1 MKILAPMIVVI
12 LAVAAIAVLLS
23 SSKPTVQQEPQKKL
37 ETVLP
42 IPSQTPE
49 NIDYTASFQIFTNGT
64 KRSFTAAMYHNLSD
78 QAYLTSDDPE
88 IVYVKSK
95 ITWQE
100 FFDTLPFKVTPD
112 CLTTGT
118 GQKFC
123 TNSISDLNFYL
134 NGQLEPQ
141 TLNQYIQKGDV
152 LIIKYENKN
161 I

>member
-1 MKILAPMIVVI
+1 MKILAPVIVVI
-12 LAVAAIAVLLS
+12 LVVAAVAIFLS
-23 SSKPTVQQEPQKKL
+23 SSKPTVQQAPAQNIQ
-37 ETVLP
+37 TSLP
-42 IPSQTPE
+42 VSSQAPK

-64 KRSFTAAMYHNLSD
+64 KRSFTTAMYHNLSD

-123 TNSISDLNFYL
+123 TNSTSALNFYL
-134 NGQLEPQ
+134 NGQLESQ
-141 TLNQYIQKGDV
+141 ALNQYIQKGDV
-152 LIIKYENKN
+152 LIIRYENKD